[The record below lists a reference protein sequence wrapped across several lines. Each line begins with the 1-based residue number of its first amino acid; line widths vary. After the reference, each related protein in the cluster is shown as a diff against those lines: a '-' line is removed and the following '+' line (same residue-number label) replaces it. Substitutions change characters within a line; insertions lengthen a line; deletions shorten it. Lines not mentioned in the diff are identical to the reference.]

1 MKKVKSIIYYMNGSE
16 WKKVETGTGYM
27 NWYME
32 GIHRSLDRT
41 VRIFG
46 FHVGRTGYEQ
56 GFAIAA
62 LLISV
67 FLAGVAFCVF
77 HIRKRIWRLIFTA
90 AVFVGSFVLCEIL
103 SFGTILYFVLSLSV
117 LLLLLYSI
125 NSIRGRFK

>member
-1 MKKVKSIIYYMNGSE
+1 
-16 WKKVETGTGYM
+16 
-27 NWYME
+27 ME

>member
-1 MKKVKSIIYYMNGSE
+1 MSA
-16 WKKVETGTGYM
+16 
-27 NWYME
+27 
-32 GIHRSLDRT
+32 
-41 VRIFG
+41 
-46 FHVGRTGYEQ
+46 GYEQ

-67 FLAGVAFCVF
+67 FLAGVAFRVF